1 MAQRLKTDWLLF
13 STIVTMVGFGLVMVY
28 SASSV
33 SAQLNPRISSSFYY
47 ASRQLF
53 WALISFGALMYFKRR
68 DYRVL
73 QSPAWAF
80 GSLGVVLFLQIAVFF
95 FDTKTHRWF
104 RVQGIGTLQPS
115 EFAKPALILF
125 FAYFVSFK
133 SDAINTKRTILAAC
147 LALAVLAAAVGFG
160 DLGTAIV
167 LILPAAIVFY
177 VAGLERK
184 FVVAALA
191 TGMVFSL
198 VFVASKPYRMARV
211 IGFFDPE
218 YKLLGRFDTEGRIKK
233 YVSESVTTRDAGYQV
248 RQSKIA
254 VGSGGVLGLGLMLGK
269 QKILYLPE
277 AHTDFIYAVVGEE
290 LGLFGCSAVLLG
302 FIIILWRGFQLS
314 WIAQDDF
321 GRYLA
326 LGVSSSIVIQAL
338 INMSVV
344 LGMGPT
350 KGIPLPMISA
360 GGSSLM
366 STLICLGMLLS
377 VSEHSGVSLNGHG

>member
-1 MAQRLKTDWLLF
+1 MAQQMKSDWMLF
-13 STIVTMVGFGLVMVY
+13 GTIVAMVGFGLVMIY

-33 SAQLNPRISSSFYY
+33 VAELNPRINSSFYY
-47 ASRQLF
+47 AGHQLL
-53 WALISFGALMYFKRR
+53 WAAASFIALMFFKRR
-68 DYRVL
+68 DYRML
-73 QSPAWAF
+73 QSPTWAF
-80 GSLGVVLFLQIAVFF
+80 GSLGMVLFLQILVFF
-95 FDTKTHRWF
+95 LDSKTHRWF
-104 RVQGIGTLQPS
+104 RFQGVGTLQPS
-115 EFAKPALILF
+115 EFAKPALIIF
-125 FAYFVSFK
+125 FAYFVTQK
-133 SDAINTKRTILAAC
+133 REAINTRRTMLAAS
-147 LALAVLAAAVGFG
+147 LALAVLAATVGLG

-167 LILPAAIVFY
+167 LIVPAAVVFY

-184 FVVAALA
+184 FVVAALVIGA
-191 TGMVFSL
+191 VIAVGFI
-198 VFVASKPYRMARV
+198 ASKPYRMARIV
-211 IGFFDPE
+211 GFFDPE
-218 YKLLGRFDTEGRIKK
+218 YKWIGMLDHGGRIKK
-233 YVSESVTTRDAGYQV
+233 YVSQAVTRDAGYQV

-254 VGSGGVLGLGLMLGK
+254 VGSGGLLGLGLMQGK

-290 LGLFGCSAVLLG
+290 LGLWGCGAILAGFLL
-302 FIIILWRGFQLS
+302 ILGRGLQLY
-314 WIAQDDF
+314 WVAHDDF

-326 LGVSSSIVIQAL
+326 LGVTSSIVIQAL

-377 VSEHSGVSLNGHG
+377 VSEHSGY